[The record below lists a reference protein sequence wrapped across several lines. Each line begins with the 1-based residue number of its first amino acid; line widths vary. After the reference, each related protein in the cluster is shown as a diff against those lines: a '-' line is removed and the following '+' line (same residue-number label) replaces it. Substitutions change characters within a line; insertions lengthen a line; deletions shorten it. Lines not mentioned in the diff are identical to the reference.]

1 MNKRN
6 TKQKAIIKLAIEGL
20 YHPTAEEVLVAVGKI
35 DASIGRATIFRALNE
50 YVKEGNLLK
59 LNFDKKV
66 VYDTQ
71 AFDHDHFVCVKCNRI
86 IDLDKTE
93 VVKPPEKLHVLSS
106 NITFYGICDEC
117 LKKEDK

>member
-50 YVKEGNLLK
+50 YVKEGKLLK

-66 VYDTQ
+66 EIGRASCRERV
-71 AFDHDHFVCVKCNRI
+71 
-86 IDLDKTE
+86 
-93 VVKPPEKLHVLSS
+93 
-106 NITFYGICDEC
+106 
-117 LKKEDK
+117 